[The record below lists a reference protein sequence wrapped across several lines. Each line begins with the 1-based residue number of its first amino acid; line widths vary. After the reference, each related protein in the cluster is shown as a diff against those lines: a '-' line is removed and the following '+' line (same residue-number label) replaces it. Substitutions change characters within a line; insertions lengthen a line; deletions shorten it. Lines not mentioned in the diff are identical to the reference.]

1 MGLAEFWQRQR
12 MIESGELRP
21 RVLKPRKKRM
31 PKNSIFEQDL
41 AKMPPAVLEKL
52 VDIVKIKEAL
62 EDASRNLDERYK
74 ETNKS
79 LETFDLNNKLWCV
92 VYDVNKFIEKK
103 CKLEDQHRQALGILR
118 RRERRLRF
126 RRRHSVPKRR
136 GS

>member
-31 PKNSIFEQDL
+31 PRNSIFEQDL

-103 CKLEDQHRQALGILR
+103 CKLLDKMKRQIIDAELR
-118 RRERRLRF
+118 KL
-126 RRRHSVPKRR
+126 SLNNQTSGDKND
-136 GS
+136 

>member
-21 RVLKPRKKRM
+21 RVLKPRKRKTPR
-31 PKNSIFEQDL
+31 NSVSEQDL
-41 AKMPPAVLEKL
+41 KKMPPAVLEKL

-103 CKLEDQHRQALGILR
+103 CKLLDKMK
-118 RRERRLRF
+118 REIVDAELQKQNADNQT
-126 RRRHSVPKRR
+126 S
-136 GS
+136 GGESC